1 MQSKKERRRK
11 KFFDF
16 VEPLLEPQEPL
27 GNGVFLWCEE
37 EGGSFLKCFKRKQ
50 GSKQASLILQK
61 VGLSRSKLLTSTCK

>member
-16 VEPLLEPQEPL
+16 VEPLLEPQEPS

-37 EGGSFLKCFKRKQ
+37 EGGRFSEVL
-50 GSKQASLILQK
+50 
-61 VGLSRSKLLTSTCK
+61 

>member
-11 KFFDF
+11 KIFDF

-37 EGGSFLKCFKRKQ
+37 EGGSFLKCFKRKK
-50 GSKQASLILQK
+50 GRKQEYLTLQK